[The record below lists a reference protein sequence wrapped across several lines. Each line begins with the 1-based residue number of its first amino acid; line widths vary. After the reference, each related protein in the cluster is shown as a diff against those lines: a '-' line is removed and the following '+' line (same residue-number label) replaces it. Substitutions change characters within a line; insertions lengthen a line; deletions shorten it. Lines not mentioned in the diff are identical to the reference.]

1 MFGTHHGSKVAAATR
16 DGLRAALAWMPLA
29 IACLV
34 LSGCG
39 YSFRAP
45 YDKSVR
51 TVYVPMFKSQT
62 FRRDLEKM
70 LTEKV
75 IKEITRRTPY
85 QIAGSLEEAD
95 TVLHG
100 TVNFADKNLIL
111 ENGLSN
117 LPRQMTATINIS
129 VNWTHNPPTES
140 EKNRPPTAVTQT
152 VNFIPEAGET
162 VLTAY
167 DKVAQSLAAQIVDM
181 MEQPWYFE
189 EDMK

>member
-1 MFGTHHGSKVAAATR
+1 MFGAHLGSKSAAAAR
-16 DGLRAALAWMPLA
+16 LGRRSALVWGLRAA
-29 IACLV
+29 ACV
-34 LSGCG
+34 AVSGCG

-51 TVYVPMFKSQT
+51 TVYVPIFKTQT

-111 ENGLSN
+111 ENSLSN
-117 LPRQMTATINIS
+117 LPRQLTAIVNIS
-129 VNWTHNPPTES
+129 VNWTHNPPTEA
-140 EKNRPPTAVTQT
+140 EKKRPPTVVSQT
-152 VNFIPEAGET
+152 VNFIPEVGET
-162 VLTAY
+162 TLTAY
-167 DKVAQSLAAQIVDM
+167 DRAMQFLAAQVVDM
-181 MEQPWYFE
+181 MEQPWYSE
-189 EDMK
+189 EDM

>member
-1 MFGTHHGSKVAAATR
+1 MFGALFGSKLAAAVR
-16 DGLRAALAWMPLA
+16 RGLRAAPAWALVA
-29 IACLV
+29 IVCLS

-51 TVYVPMFKSQT
+51 TVYVPMFKTQT

-70 LTEKV
+70 VTEQV

-85 QIAGSLEEAD
+85 QIAGRLEEAD

-100 TVNFADKNLIL
+100 TINFADKNMLL

-117 LPRQMTATINIS
+117 LPRQLTATVNIS
-129 VNWTHNPPTES
+129 VNWTHNPPTDA
-140 EKNRPPTAVTQT
+140 EKNREPTVVTQT
-152 VNFIPEAGET
+152 VNFIPEAGEST
-162 VLTAY
+162 LTAY
-167 DKVAQSLAAQIVDM
+167 NKIAHSLAAQIVDM

-189 EDMK
+189 EDMR

>member
-1 MFGTHHGSKVAAATR
+1 MFGAHFGSTAATAR
-16 DGLRAALAWMPLA
+16 SALARV
-29 IACLV
+29 ICLV
-34 LSGCG
+34 ACVAVAGCG

-45 YDKSVR
+45 FDKSVR
-51 TVYVPMFKSQT
+51 TVYVPVFKTQT

-117 LPRQMTATINIS
+117 LPRQMTARVDIS
-129 VNWTHNPPTES
+129 VNWTHNPPTEA
-140 EKNRPPTAVTQT
+140 EKNRPPTVVSQT
-152 VNFIPEAGET
+152 VNFIPEVGEST
-162 VLTAY
+162 LTAY
-167 DKVAQSLAAQIVDM
+167 DRAMQFLAAQIVDM
-181 MEQPWYFE
+181 MEQPWYYE
-189 EDMK
+189 EDM

>member
-1 MFGTHHGSKVAAATR
+1 MFGALLESKAAAAR
-16 DGLRAALAWMPLA
+16 RGLRATSAWALVVG
-29 IACLV
+29 ACLAV
-34 LSGCG
+34 SGCG

-51 TVYVPMFKSQT
+51 TVYVPMFKTQT

-70 LTEKV
+70 LTEHV

-100 TVNFADKNLIL
+100 TVNFADKNMLL

-117 LPRQMTATINIS
+117 LPRQLTATVNIS
-129 VNWTHNPPTES
+129 VSWTHNPPTEA
-140 EKNRPPTAVTQT
+140 EKNRPPTVVTQT
-152 VNFIPEAGET
+152 VNFIPEAGEST
-162 VLTAY
+162 LTAY
-167 DKVAQSLAAQIVDM
+167 DRVTKALAAQVVDM

-189 EDMK
+189 EDML